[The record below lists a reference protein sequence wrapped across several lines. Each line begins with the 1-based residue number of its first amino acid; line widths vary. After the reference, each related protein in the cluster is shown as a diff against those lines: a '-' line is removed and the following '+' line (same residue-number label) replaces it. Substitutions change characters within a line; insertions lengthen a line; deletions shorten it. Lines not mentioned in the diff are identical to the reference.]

1 MCLIV
6 SLLLIFAV
14 YAEYKLLSILTSAL
28 SLGQV
33 WVLVLVTALIG
44 LHLLREQRD
53 LNAKMQM
60 KMMRGELN
68 DPSELMLPITSLFSG
83 LLLMIPGVLTDILG
97 LALLYPPLAKILMR
111 QAFKGGLNAFMANAQ
126 RGSGMGGGPFGGA
139 GGPFGGAGGPFGGAG
154 GPFGG
159 AGGPFGGAGGPFGGA
174 GSSQG
179 SPDLSALFGGHVD
192 PTQQA
197 PSSSQATKSR
207 TQRPQPKRK
216 TPRSSSVDPSQ
227 VIIDVEGEVI
237 ED

>member
-139 GGPFGGAGGPFGGAG
+139 GGPFGGAG
-154 GPFGG
+154 
-159 AGGPFGGAGGPFGGA
+159 
-174 GSSQG
+174 SSQG